1 MRNYLTWFVVLATC
15 VVAFGP
21 LCTGFFGPASYARW
35 MLAQAANE
43 YENEQPDQ
51 AEETLAKALSASNEI
66 AGDPEFW
73 ILRFKLVFGKEKAD
87 ALAVSALFDEAIAAI
102 PTLEEDR
109 QTYAARIVAELFRT
123 NKRTDLAVDIL
134 QTCFPPLEK
143 RSSVA
148 NNELAYF
155 RSLQMK
161 ELDVALK
168 EINAAVAADP
178 NVPEFLD
185 TKAWVLHGLNRNE
198 VAIKFVNESISQSY
212 ELLKKEF
219 SNPKDGKDF
228 CQLFEPDTTTQS
240 PSVENPP
247 VAPES
252 VDSKVGVEKIE
263 DPLAM
268 IRKRFPLSNRNAV
281 DTLAKKI
288 AVLRFHR
295 ACILDDLGRTE
306 ESEVDYAWLD
316 RFGFS
321 DTKKL
326 E

>member
-1 MRNYLTWFVVLATC
+1 
-15 VVAFGP
+15 
-21 LCTGFFGPASYARW
+21 

-43 YENEQPDQ
+43 YQNEQPDQ
-51 AEETLAKALSASNEI
+51 AEETLVKALNASNEI

-73 ILRFKLVFGKEKAD
+73 ILRFQLVFGKEKAD
-87 ALAVSALFDEAIAAI
+87 SLAVSALFDEAISAI
-102 PTLEEDR
+102 PKLEEDR
-109 QTYAARIVAELFRT
+109 QTYAAMIVAELFRT

-168 EINAAVAADP
+168 EINAALAANPD
-178 NVPEFLD
+178 VPEFLD

-198 VAIKFVNESISQSY
+198 VAIKFINESISQSY

-228 CQLFEPDTTTQS
+228 CQLFEPDTPTQS

-247 VAPES
+247 VEPESVEPES
-252 VDSKVGVEKIE
+252 VDSKVGVEKVE